1 MPTVVNT
8 ETAAAAK
15 RSISMMRSLAWRM
28 AFLARRSLT
37 VCRSGALFAVMVAE
51 FTFEQSSRISPTR
64 LGPGLMSFR

>member
-15 RSISMMRSLAWRM
+15 SSISMMRSLAWRM

-37 VCRSGALFAVMVAE
+37 VCRSGAVCGHGGGVHAGNPQE
-51 FTFEQSSRISPTR
+51 
-64 LGPGLMSFR
+64 